1 MSDRIR
7 PLKSIRTKE
16 EFEDYKNY
24 LERYLS
30 EYKLFQKH
38 GGDKLIELMLARA
51 EDFKKGSE
59 ARATLEQRAR
69 LIEKDEYANALE
81 RNITAYMLAITEY
94 EAKEENRSLIDVVRG
109 IITRDE
115 DTKDY
120 LTRRYIKSRAEDSGF
135 IQTVN
140 LSLQD
145 PYDAV
150 KQIFEEYDF
159 INIPAPE
166 LSLVPVDTEVNK
178 VFTEV
183 REMLQEYL
191 KENGITTEKEHE
203 AVKGE
208 VIKTNSVEDVLRR
221 SRVFHE
227 VQTPKN
233 DQNQETSFEIGE

>member
-16 EFEDYKNY
+16 EYEDYKKY

-38 GGDKLIELMLARA
+38 GEKLAELMNARK
-51 EDFKKGSE
+51 EDFNKGSE
-59 ARATLEQRAR
+59 ARAALEQRAR
-69 LIEKDEYANALE
+69 LIENDEYANALE
-81 RNITAYMLAITEY
+81 RNITAYMLTITEY
-94 EAKEENRSLIDVVRG
+94 EAKAENRSLIDVIRG

-120 LTRRYIKSRAEDSGF
+120 LKRRYMKSRAEDNGL
-135 IQTVN
+135 IQPVN

-145 PYDAV
+145 PYDCV
-150 KQIFEEYDF
+150 RQIFEECDF

-166 LSLVPVDTEVNK
+166 LSLVPIDTEVNK

-183 REMLQEYL
+183 RGMLQEYL
-191 KENGITTEKEHE
+191 KENEITAEKEHE
-203 AVKGE
+203 ATKSEEVKA
-208 VIKTNSVEDVLRR
+208 KSVEEVLRT

-233 DQNQETSFEIGE
+233 DKNKETSFEIGE